1 MTTPAPVSVPTSELG
16 YANASGARWWAA
28 PPEEQTPELR
38 WPKSVHVYDQM
49 RRQDAQVKSVLLAV
63 TQPVRRTPWRINPAG
78 ARPEV
83 AAHVAEDLGLPV
95 LGQSPAPRLRTRGR
109 FSWDKHLR
117 MSLLD
122 LVFGHMF
129 FEQQYRIDEQ
139 GRARLRK
146 LAPRMPRSI
155 RAINVALDGGLESI
169 EQHPAPLLKGRLTPA
184 TVVPPVI
191 PVSRLVAYVHEQE
204 GGDWTGMSLLRPMYK
219 HWLIKDRLLRTQAQ
233 TIDRNG
239 MGVPVY
245 EGAPNETNLD
255 AGRAIAQDWRSGDA
269 AGAAIPHGAKL
280 TLKGV
285 EGSLPNADP
294 AIRYHD
300 EQMARA
306 ALLHFLNLG
315 GAANTG
321 SWALGTT
328 FADFFILGLQTLA
341 EEKRDVAQQH
351 VVEDIVDVNYGP
363 DEPAPLI
370 EFEEIGS
377 RQAATAQAIQMLI
390 TAGALSSDPALERHM
405 RQKYGLPDRD
415 PAAPPPEPVEENT

>member
-63 TQPVRRTPWRINPAG
+63 TLPVRRTPWRIDPAG

-83 AAHVAEDLGLPV
+83 VAHVAEDLGLPI
-95 LGQSPAPRLRTRGR
+95 LGQPVAPRPRTRDR
-109 FSWDKHLR
+109 FSWNKHMR

-129 FEQQYRIDEQ
+129 FEQQYRIDAN

-169 EQHPAPLLKGRLTPA
+169 EQHPAPLLQGRLTPA

-191 PVSRLVAYVHEQE
+191 PVSRLVAYVHDQE
-204 GGDWTGMSLLRPMYK
+204 GGDWTGSSLLRPMYK
-219 HWLIKDRLLRTQAQ
+219 HWLIKDRLIRTQAQ
-233 TIDRNG
+233 TIERNG
-239 MGVPVY
+239 MGVPLY
-245 EGAPNETNLD
+245 EAAKGETTLD
-255 AGRAIAQDWRSGDA
+255 RGTQLAADWRSGDA
-269 AGAAIPHGAKL
+269 AGAAIPNGAKL
-280 TLKGV
+280 TLRGV
-285 EGSLPNADP
+285 EGTLPNADP

-328 FADFFILGLQTLA
+328 FADFFTLGLQTVA
-341 EEKRDVAQQH
+341 DEKREIGQQH
-351 VVEDIVDVNYGP
+351 IVEDIVDVNWGP
-363 DEPAPLI
+363 EEPAPQLVC
-370 EFEEIGS
+370 EEIGS
-377 RQAATAQAIQMLI
+377 RQAATAQAIQMLL
-390 TAGALSSDPALERHM
+390 TAGALSNDPALERHM

-415 PAAPPPEPVEENT
+415 PGAPPPDPVEDP